1 MTITGRDGGKS
12 AIGTTT
18 GATGADNINIT
29 NVSLNAAPASTV
41 CLQRLATCA
50 SNQQPDRPSSGSRPC
65 RSARLTRLAT
75 SAPVPRLA
83 AGPDHDRRCAG
94 YRDHQHGDQ
103 RQLGRLRVSTR
114 RATTWPP
121 SNAPDRRRRLRRMH
135 LAEELHEPGRR
146 SHTFAVR
153 ATNQVGT
160 TDGSPATHTWS
171 VASSAAR
178 TPSLDHEPPAST
190 SATEANFEFSSS
202 DASAS
207 FECRLDGGA
216 WAAQTSPKALTGLAV
231 GDHTF
236 DVRSIANGKTDSSPA
251 STSWTVTT
259 PGNGSG
265 RSPGCK
271 PVAPKAS
278 LSKPVK
284 VGKGVKVSVKLSHP
298 DGSRGSGRDRLLLV
312 NGKAPR
318 RARPEGRRQAD
329 QGR

>member
-1 MTITGRDGGKS
+1 MTNGNSAAFGFNSPGNNLATFECSIDGG
-12 AIGTTT
+12 AFG
-18 GATGADNINIT
+18 
-29 NVSLNAAPASTV
+29 ASTSPKSYTN
-41 CLQRLATCA
+41 LAV
-50 SNQQPDRPSSGSRPC
+50 G
-65 RSARLTRLAT
+65 
-75 SAPVPRLA
+75 
-83 AGPDHDRRCAG
+83 
-94 YRDHQHGDQ
+94 
-103 RQLGRLRVSTR
+103 
-114 RATTWPP
+114 
-121 SNAPDRRRRLRRMH
+121 
-135 LAEELHEPGRR
+135 

-171 VASSAAR
+171 VASSAAPN
-178 TPSLDHEPPAST
+178 TFIDHEPPAST

-216 WAAQTSPKALTGLAV
+216 WAACTSPKALTGLAV

-259 PGNGSG
+259 PGKDPDDPQECN
-265 RSPGCK
+265 

-284 VGKGVKVSVKLSHP
+284 VGKGVKVSVKLSHSTAVE
-298 DGSRGSGRDRLLLV
+298 DQVVTASLLV
-312 NGKAPR
+312 NGKAPKGKAKKAAAKLIKGVDLVSGGNVAASLSLSKPSAKITVGQDTKSSFTVLIKKKKGKALR
-318 RARPEGRRQAD
+318 SSVPFKLVACE
-329 QGR
+329 